1 MFKGKVTKGFLI
13 MEHAQKKRVFTFV
26 YAGLALFTAISTI
39 VPIIWEKKA
48 RREEKSVQKR
58 LY

>member
-1 MFKGKVTKGFLI
+1 